1 MEDDD
6 EMLDETEPTP
16 DGADEEDP
24 AEGTPEGDPDP
35 DAAEEGEDPTDDG
48 EAEDDEAEDEG
59 EGALPQGVRKRLAK
73 VTAKRRAAE
82 ARAKVTA
89 KRRAAEARAKE
100 LEDEVAR
107 LRDRAESPALYRA
120 LAERHGI
127 LPDLIGER
135 EAKGLRDL
143 DEAERG
149 AEALRDLLEELEDN
163 GESETELDGRTV
175 TRAQLRKSL
184 REQERRARDLRE
196 RHGEVGERL
205 RRRTLALVKLGLAAE
220 KAQAA
225 RAAKAGELTEEDF
238 KAKLLEARQNAGRA
252 LHLTGFVGLNLKLAF
267 ADFLGRITTV
277 TDAKNP
283 VREIT
288 QMVDFL
294 KYDVGDVKLIALDGL
309 DCDTSTLEPGTLSGW
324 SGAFIEP
331 EHFQLEFAQPVTHFD
346 QTSRLDNG
354 GGPRGYHHAMFRLN
368 CTGLLG
374 SFRVTKASA

>member
-48 EAEDDEAEDEG
+48 EAEDDDAEDEG
-59 EGALPQGVRKRLAK
+59 EGALPQGVRKRL
-73 VTAKRRAAE
+73 
-82 ARAKVTA
+82 AKVTA

-225 RAAKAGELTEEDF
+225 RAAKAP
-238 KAKLLEARQNAGRA
+238 KAKAAESKPRGDAGRPA
-252 LHLTGFVGLNLKLAF
+252 
-267 ADFLGRITTV
+267 R
-277 TDAKNP
+277 
-283 VREIT
+283 VRR
-288 QMVDFL
+288 
-294 KYDVGDVKLIALDGL
+294 GDVNGLARTRPARDAGEDPLDAILTRMVRRRKG
-309 DCDTSTLEPGTLSGW
+309 
-324 SGAFIEP
+324 GAE
-331 EHFQLEFAQPVTHFD
+331 
-346 QTSRLDNG
+346 
-354 GGPRGYHHAMFRLN
+354 
-368 CTGLLG
+368 
-374 SFRVTKASA
+374 

>member
-1 MEDDD
+1 MEDED

-16 DGADEEDP
+16 DGADAEEP

-48 EAEDDEAEDEG
+48 EAEDDDAEDEG
-59 EGALPQGVRKRLAK
+59 EGALPRGVRQRL
-73 VTAKRRAAE
+73 
-82 ARAKVTA
+82 AKVTA

-196 RHGEVGERL
+196 RHGEVHGQKHYEDREAERDIEQALHRAVEESALDTLSDALELRL
-205 RRRTLALVKLGLAAE
+205 REAGVISTRSHAVGSRARHRKH
-220 KAQAA
+220 
-225 RAAKAGELTEEDF
+225 RAAAPLP
-238 KAKLLEARQNAGRA
+238 
-252 LHLTGFVGLNLKLAF
+252 LN
-267 ADFLGRITTV
+267 R
-277 TDAKNP
+277 DACCIN
-283 VREIT
+283 R
-288 QMVDFL
+288 
-294 KYDVGDVKLIALDGL
+294 
-309 DCDTSTLEPGTLSGW
+309 
-324 SGAFIEP
+324 
-331 EHFQLEFAQPVTHFD
+331 
-346 QTSRLDNG
+346 SR
-354 GGPRGYHHAMFRLN
+354 RR
-368 CTGLLG
+368 C
-374 SFRVTKASA
+374 